1 MPWFECLLF
10 VFATALLS
18 GCAATTPDLKRLYEV
33 SSADYVQNPV
43 ILIPGAFGSKL
54 RRISDAK
61 SVWPPSAIR
70 ALLRK
75 EEKIA
80 LDIYPAT
87 LEPLGGDTE
96 AYALF
101 DKVGGRDFYGRI
113 LRVLREAGGY
123 TPGSPG
129 HDDPGGPARY
139 YVFAYDWR
147 QDLVSTTAA
156 LDRLIEQ
163 IRKDHQRP
171 DLKVDIIAH
180 SMGALFVRY
189 YALYGTEDVLA
200 HASYQPTYTGAAKLR
215 KVVLLGAPN
224 LGSVSALQFFMM
236 GYRFGL
242 GEINP
247 EVLAT
252 MPSAYQILPHPDR
265 DWMIQPDGK
274 KFARDLYAVS
284 TWRDNQWSIFDPD
297 IRARIASR
305 FTDPTAMREYL
316 DTFEKYF
323 AKQLRRARDFHRAL
337 SVPANASPVRFVLF
351 GGDCEL
357 TPARCLVEEVN
368 GKTLIRLNPDD
379 VVNRVPGVNYAKL
392 LLEPGDG
399 RVTKPSLLARNAL
412 DPSIPVDTQAS
423 LPVAYSIF
431 LCERHSQ
438 LTGNIS
444 FQDNL
449 LNMLLQQE
457 TTLDRL
463 QRSTP

>member
-1 MPWFECLLF
+1 M
-10 VFATALLS
+10 
-18 GCAATTPDLKRLYEV
+18 
-33 SSADYVQNPV
+33 
-43 ILIPGAFGSKL
+43 
-54 RRISDAK
+54 
-61 SVWPPSAIR
+61 
-70 ALLRK
+70 
-75 EEKIA
+75 
-80 LDIYPAT
+80 
-87 LEPLGGDTE
+87 
-96 AYALF
+96 
-101 DKVGGRDFYGRI
+101 
-113 LRVLREAGGY
+113 
-123 TPGSPG
+123 
-129 HDDPGGPARY
+129 
-139 YVFAYDWR
+139 
-147 QDLVSTTAA
+147 
-156 LDRLIEQ
+156 
-163 IRKDHQRP
+163 
-171 DLKVDIIAH
+171 
-180 SMGALFVRY
+180 
-189 YALYGTEDVLA
+189 
-200 HASYQPTYTGAAKLR
+200 
-215 KVVLLGAPN
+215 LLGAPN

-242 GEINP
+242 AGINP

-274 KFARDLYAVS
+274 KFTRNLYDVS

-305 FTDPTAMREYL
+305 FTDPAAARDYL
-316 DTFEKYF
+316 NTFERYF

-337 SVPANASPVRFVLF
+337 SVPAAASPVRFVLF

-368 GKTLIRLNPDD
+368 GKTLIRLNPED

-392 LLEPGDG
+392 MLEPGDG

-412 DPSIPVDTQAS
+412 DPSIPADTQES

-431 LCERHSQ
+431 LCAEHSQ